1 MQVRLIVVIGIVL
14 FLTAC
19 QAPQLPSEPS
29 PGIPAA
35 TQAPIRAAATSF
47 APEVNPLTGLRVAD
61 TSLLKV
67 PALLVSISHFPA
79 AARPQSGLSFAP
91 FVYEF
96 YITEGAT
103 RFLAVYYGES
113 PKPEVPV
120 KGDCEARIGPFVQ
133 DGLMLGR
140 RIWLDA
146 NHNGLQDP
154 GEGGISGLC
163 VNLYD
168 GAGKLVQRA
177 STDSNGYY
185 AFNVQPGKYTVEFA
199 KPAGF
204 DFTLANAGDDR
215 TDSDAD

>member
-61 TSLLKV
+61 ASLLKV

-103 RFLAVYYGES
+103 RFLAVYYGQFPAVEM
-113 PKPEVPV
+113 PVP
-120 KGDCEARIGPFVQ
+120 GGCETRTAPFVQ
-133 DGLMLGR
+133 TATLLGNL
-140 RIWLDA
+140 IWLDS
-146 NHNGLQDP
+146 NGNGLQDP
-154 GEGGISGLC
+154 GEAGIS
-163 VNLYD
+163 
-168 GAGKLVQRA
+168 
-177 STDSNGYY
+177 
-185 AFNVQPGKYTVEFA
+185 
-199 KPAGF
+199 
-204 DFTLANAGDDR
+204 
-215 TDSDAD
+215 